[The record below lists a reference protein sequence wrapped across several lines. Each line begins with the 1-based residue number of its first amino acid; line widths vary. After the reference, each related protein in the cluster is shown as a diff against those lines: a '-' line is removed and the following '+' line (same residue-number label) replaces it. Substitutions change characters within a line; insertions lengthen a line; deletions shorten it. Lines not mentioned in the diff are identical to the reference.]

1 MCVASMYSVALV
13 GIPLPTM
20 MHKRVAVAGAPPSN
34 VVISKNETDQV
45 RSLPS
50 FLSIARASH
59 TLPWQLHTVL
69 CE

>member
-50 FLSIARASH
+50 FLSIARA
-59 TLPWQLHTVL
+59 
-69 CE
+69 